1 MTTAPS
7 VDKQIR
13 QQFAD
18 TMAEV
23 GAIDERLIVL
33 VGDISHGVLTP
44 FREKFPDRYF
54 NVGILEAAIISM
66 SAGLSATGFRP
77 VAHTIATFLIERA
90 FEQIKLDFC
99 YQGLPG
105 NLVTVGSAFDY
116 SNLGSTHHCYGE
128 FALLK
133 TLQNIEIT
141 YPGTSLEF
149 DLLFKQAYA
158 DELLTTYRIP
168 GQSHGVEFNPSEIK
182 LGKAIKVRE
191 GADLTIVTC
200 GPQLRSALNAVDR
213 LRSDGWDPEIIYVH
227 TIRPL
232 DVDLIRDSVSKTG
245 HVLTVEEHMESG
257 GLGDDVLRATRDIG
271 NVLGASLA
279 VPDRFI
285 TGYGTYDE
293 HCEQLGLTADGI
305 VNKVAD
311 WLGSN
316 S

>member
-1 MTTAPS
+1 MISAE
-7 VDKQIR
+7 KEIR

-23 GAIDERLIVL
+23 GAIDDRLIVL

-54 NVGILEAAIISM
+54 NVGILEAAIM
-66 SAGLSATGFRP
+66 TMAAGLSATNFHP
-77 VAHTIATFLIERA
+77 VIHTIAPFLVERA

-99 YQGLPG
+99 YQALPG
-105 NLVTVGSAFDY
+105 NIVTVGSAFDY

-141 YPGTSLEF
+141 YPGTALEF

-158 DELLTTYRIP
+158 NDLLTTYRIP
-168 GQSHGVEFNPSEIK
+168 GQSHGVEFDSSDIK
-182 LGKAIKVRE
+182 LGKAITVRA
-191 GADLTIVTC
+191 GTNLTIVAC
-200 GPQLRSALNAVDR
+200 GPQLKSALNAVDR
-213 LRSDGWDPEIIYVH
+213 LKSNGWDPEIIYVH

-232 DVDLIRDSVSKTG
+232 DVELIRDSVSKTG
-245 HVLTVEEHMESG
+245 RVLTIEEHLESG

-271 NVLGASLA
+271 NVRSASLA
-279 VPDRFI
+279 IPDRFI
-285 TGYGTYDE
+285 TEYGTYDE
-293 HCEQLGLTADGI
+293 HCETLGLTSDGI
-305 VNKVAD
+305 VNKVTD

-316 S
+316 